1 MSQSQDCKKLML
13 TRSGNIGHMHLIQ
26 DDTRIM
32 NNNSPGTGLA
42 GQVYD
47 RNNVMLTMSDCIV
60 SRGLYAARQ
69 IRHRSFEA
77 LQDLHHVT
85 IRVTTHN
92 T

>member
-1 MSQSQDCKKLML
+1 
-13 TRSGNIGHMHLIQ
+13 MHLIQ

-60 SRGLYAARQ
+60 SRGLQYMQ
-69 IRHRSFEA
+69 LVKLDIGHLRHCKICIMS
-77 LQDLHHVT
+77 QYV
-85 IRVTTHN
+85 
-92 T
+92 